1 MKCVESQVYSR
12 SCLWGFILFYFFF
25 PFSKPAGAAAH
36 TFTDTDTHTHT
47 HAHRL
52 ACPREIKSQL
62 RGRKTNL
69 EGQTKHLSS
78 CVCLVGT

>member
-1 MKCVESQVYSR
+1 MDTICNKGKIY
-12 SCLWGFILFYFFF
+12 FIFLDIELI
-25 PFSKPAGAAAH
+25 FSLQ
-36 TFTDTDTHTHT
+36 TDTHTDTYTQTCT
-47 HAHRL
+47 HCL

-78 CVCLVGT
+78 CVCLVGK

>member
-1 MKCVESQVYSR
+1 ME
-12 SCLWGFILFYFFF
+12 IFFF
-25 PFSKPAGAAAH
+25 FQKGKDTFYLSGGEALKKQEKMSRHIHMCTYTQRGAQC
-36 TFTDTDTHTHT
+36 
-47 HAHRL
+47 L

-78 CVCLVGT
+78 CVCLVGK